1 MSRLSS
7 CPPLLTCGPC
17 KPRGR
22 NSRKGDPS
30 SRHDMSR
37 YAACTPRPL
46 QAVAYGC
53 SSPVERV
60 TAVRS
65 LRTFYMA
72 AATIYT
78 PLPLI
83 MVPPAPCYG
92 PTHTSM
98 HPQPPARIWPASRQ
112 ATACALP
119 GWRAGR
125 TARLEHLLGLTWAIL
140 RIHP

>member
-1 MSRLSS
+1 
-7 CPPLLTCGPC
+7 
-17 KPRGR
+17 
-22 NSRKGDPS
+22 
-30 SRHDMSR
+30 MSR

-83 MVPPAPCYG
+83 MVPPAPYYG
-92 PTHTSM
+92 PPCPLLWS
-98 HPQPPARIWPASRQ
+98 HPHQHAPTA
-112 ATACALP
+112 ACAYL
-119 GWRAGR
+119 AC
-125 TARLEHLLGLTWAIL
+125 
-140 RIHP
+140 